1 MKEKYIMKKI
11 FISMAI
17 ILLAVTVIPFL
28 IVINFS
34 GYKRQSKETQ
44 KFPDTVSVYI
54 KSEDKVCEMNV
65 NQYLKEVVSAE
76 MPADFH
82 REALRAQAIAARTY
96 LINRMR
102 AYQKSQTPPE
112 HKGAYMCTDPKHCKA
127 WISEEK
133 RKEIWGKDKAKA
145 NWKKISDAVDS
156 TGKLIITYNGEPIS
170 AVFHSTSSG
179 YTENA
184 KDVWGGDVSYLVSVR
199 SDGDLQSPKYNSEKT
214 IPIEEFKKTAEEK
227 IEGVNWDNGIIG
239 DIVRSDAGGIKTV
252 TVGGV
257 TVKGTDFRFMY
268 DLRSTNADISV
279 DESNVNIKVKGYGHG
294 VGMSQYGANYLANHG
309 KNFEDILKTYYTGVQ
324 LSEYDDINKI
334 K

>member
-1 MKEKYIMKKI
+1 MKKI
-11 FISMAI
+11 LISVAI
-17 ILLAVTVIPFL
+17 IFLAVTVIPFL

-34 GYKRQSKETQ
+34 GYKRESRKTD

-54 KSEDKVCEMNV
+54 KAEDKVCDMNV

-82 REALRAQAIAARTY
+82 TEALRAQAIAARTY

-102 AYQKSQTPPE
+102 AYQQSQTPEE

-133 RKEIWGKDKAKA
+133 RKEIWGKEKAEA

-156 TGKLIITYNGEPIS
+156 TGKLILTYNDEPIS

-184 KDVWGGDVSYLVSVR
+184 KDVWGGNAAYLVSVK
-199 SDGDLQSPKYNSEKT
+199 SEGDTQSPKYNSEKEMT
-214 IPIEEFKKTAEEK
+214 LDEFKKIAEEK
-227 IEGVNWDNGIIG
+227 IAGVNWEKGIIG
-239 DIVRSDAGGIKTV
+239 EIVRSEAGGIKTI
-252 TVGGV
+252 TLGGAV
-257 TVKGTDFRFMY
+257 VKGTDFRFMY
-268 DLRSTNADISV
+268 DLRSTNIDIEV
-279 DESNVNIKVKGYGHG
+279 DGDNVKMKVKGFGHG

-309 KNFEDILKTYYTGVQ
+309 KNFEDILKTYYTGVE
-324 LSEYDDINKI
+324 LAEYDDINNI